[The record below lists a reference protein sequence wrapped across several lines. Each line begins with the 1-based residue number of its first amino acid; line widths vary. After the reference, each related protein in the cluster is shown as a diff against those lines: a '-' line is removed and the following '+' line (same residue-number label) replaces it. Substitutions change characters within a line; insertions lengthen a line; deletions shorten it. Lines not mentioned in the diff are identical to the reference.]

1 MPKTVQGKRS
11 VLFAI
16 IDESQHEA
24 LRYIAY
30 KERRSI
36 ADVTREAI
44 QRYIEAKSAEYP
56 VKELIPSG
64 EDLLSEQK

>member
-1 MPKTVQGKRS
+1 MPKPVQGKRS

-44 QRYIEAKSAEYP
+44 QRYIDAKSAEYP
-56 VKELIPSG
+56 IRELV
-64 EDLLSEQK
+64 LSSEEPLTGPK

>member
-1 MPKTVQGKRS
+1 MPKTTQGKRS

-16 IDESQHEA
+16 IDETQHEA

-36 ADVTREAI
+36 ADVTREAV
-44 QRYIEAKSAEYP
+44 QGYIDNKAREYP

-64 EDLLSEQK
+64 EEPLTGGK